1 MNISSYV
8 CCNINQEQHHYAS
21 EISIPVSGGDPIAS
35 SPHTD
40 PFATVSQFL
49 PICLLS
55 YRNYFKFKVRNM
67 P

>member
-1 MNISSYV
+1 MLVRSV
-8 CCNINQEQHHYAS
+8 
-21 EISIPVSGGDPIAS
+21 PVSGGDPIAS

-55 YRNYFKFKVRNM
+55 YKNYFKFKVRNM